1 MGARYPGG
9 RNATRNSSIVRHESY
24 SRPIPHS
31 IATVVYADRIQLRS
45 GIIIQVVQHRE
56 KLVDSCQTCRSSAID
71 APRDNIRRS
80 GLQQSC
86 DISSRACGTAHYCS
100 KHCHQRPSY
109 GPARTQPRN
118 SARARSNIG
127 TSDCCRTDA
136 NSYTESDCRAAYTNS
151 RFAADFC
158 AGSHG
163 DTLGNTGRPSIRSRR
178 SKRQG
183 NGFS

>member
-1 MGARYPGG
+1 MLTAS
-9 RNATRNSSIVRHESY
+9 NFAAVSSSK
-24 SRPIPHS
+24 SS
-31 IATVVYADRIQLRS
+31 NT
-45 GIIIQVVQHRE
+45 GK

-86 DISSRACGTAHYCS
+86 DIGSRACDTTHYCS

-127 TSDCCRTDA
+127 TSDCCRTGA
-136 NSYTESDCRAAYTNS
+136 NSDTESDCRAAYTDS

-163 DTLGNTGRPSIRSRR
+163 DTLGDTGRPSIRSRR
-178 SKRQG
+178 FKRQG
-183 NGFS
+183 NGFSLGVYSRLQPQAERHRPGTGGGGVPGISV

>member
-1 MGARYPGG
+1 MLTAS
-9 RNATRNSSIVRHESY
+9 NFAAVSSSK
-24 SRPIPHS
+24 SS
-31 IATVVYADRIQLRS
+31 NT
-45 GIIIQVVQHRE
+45 GK

-86 DISSRACGTAHYCS
+86 DIGSRACGTTHYCS

-127 TSDCCRTDA
+127 TSDCCRTGA
-136 NSYTESDCRAAYTNS
+136 NSDTESDCRAAYTDS

-163 DTLGNTGRPSIRSRR
+163 DTLGDTGRPSIRSRR